1 MADDSIHIIESVI
14 EITKHRDRDLIG
26 NSLARTLAEQIPCK
40 KITLYHLQKRTH
52 PVVLSEGACV
62 DASGNVYAADRETVL
77 SAPLSQGIMDCLT
90 TGEPAEVRNPHENI
104 VETIYPVFRKQG
116 EIIGFL
122 IVLHDGA
129 NVDQKRLVEGF
140 LKILQNFLALLDE
153 SQSDKL
159 TGLLNRQ
166 TFDEQILKVIS
177 NPINRTAYVHLYAGT
192 GRRIPDETFS
202 YWLAIIDVDDFKKV
216 NDVFGHVFG
225 DEVLILIARLMQS
238 SFRYDDPL
246 FRYGGEEFIVVM
258 KAPAQ
263 READIGLERFR
274 QKVEAYS
281 FPRIGRVTVSIGYVQ
296 ISSSDAPVVAL
307 GRADAALYCAKKSGR
322 NKTCNYEQLIARGE
336 LQEADVRY
344 GPIEL
349 FRYPSPNSG
358 GEGNLPKDTRIKDIV
373 TPDESPDL

>member
-1 MADDSIHIIESVI
+1 MTNQSIHIVESVI
-14 EITKHRDRDLIG
+14 EITKHRDRELIG

-40 KITLYHLQKRTH
+40 KITLYHLQKKTH
-52 PVVLSEGACV
+52 PLVLSEGACV
-62 DASGNVYAADRETVL
+62 NSSGSVFAADRDAVL
-77 SAPLSQGIMDCLT
+77 SAELSRGIMDCLT
-90 TGEPAEVRNPHENI
+90 TGELVEIRNPHENI
-104 VETIYPVFRKQG
+104 AESIYPVFRKQND
-116 EIIGFL
+116 IIGFL
-122 IVLHDGA
+122 IVLHDGSC
-129 NVDQKRLVEGF
+129 VDQQRLVEGF
-140 LKILQNFLALLDE
+140 LKILQNFLSLLDE

-166 TFDEQILKVIS
+166 TFDEQIMKVIS
-177 NPINRTAYVHLYAGT
+177 NPINRTAYVHLYVGT
-192 GRRIPDETFS
+192 SRRIPDETFS

-274 QKVEAYS
+274 QRVETYS
-281 FPRIGRVTVSIGYVQ
+281 FPRIGRITVSIGYVQ
-296 ISSSDAPVVAL
+296 ISSNDVPVVAL
-307 GRADAALYCAKKSGR
+307 GRADAALYCAKKNGR
-322 NKTCNYEQLIARGE
+322 NMTCNYEQLIAGGE
-336 LQEADVRY
+336 LQETDVRY

-349 FRYPSPNSG
+349 FRNPSPNNA
-358 GEGNLPKDTRIKDIV
+358 GE
-373 TPDESPDL
+373 